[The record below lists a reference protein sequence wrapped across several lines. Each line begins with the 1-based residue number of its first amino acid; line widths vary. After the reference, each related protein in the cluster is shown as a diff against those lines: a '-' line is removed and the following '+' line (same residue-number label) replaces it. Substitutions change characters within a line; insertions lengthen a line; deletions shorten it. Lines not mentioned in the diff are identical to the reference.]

1 MPVAVVHAPSAA
13 ATGGAC
19 RSEALRTP
27 AIPIPIITDRGALS
41 GLDFWLTATAASPSI
56 MSAMPKKMSGFEGL
70 PVNASEVA
78 VVWAPSTAAGAS
90 LVGAAVVGAAVVGA
104 AVVGAVGAV
113 VGGAVVGGPVV
124 GETVGNSASTAG
136 ANGARPRA
144 STPWVVARR
153 H

>member
-104 AVVGAVGAV
+104 VGAV